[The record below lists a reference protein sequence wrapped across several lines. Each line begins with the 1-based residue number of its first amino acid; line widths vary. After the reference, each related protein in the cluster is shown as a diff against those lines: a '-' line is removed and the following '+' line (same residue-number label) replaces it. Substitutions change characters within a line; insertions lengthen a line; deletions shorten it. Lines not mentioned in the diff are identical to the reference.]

1 MAKLKFTRRRHG
13 ARPREDVIA
22 GFNGKLAAKIA
33 AFKANNTGTWVWDA
47 NAAFTTTLNESTQF
61 GFVDATSYGNTGDFW
76 AAAHQIFAKLI
87 SALLGQGEVAIY
99 GSILMVVDRY

>member
-1 MAKLKFTRRRHG
+1 ANAT
-13 ARPREDVIA
+13 ARALEKTVIA

-47 NAAFTTTLNESTQF
+47 NAAFTTTLNASTQF

-76 AAAHQIFAKLI
+76 
-87 SALLGQGEVAIY
+87 G
-99 GSILMVVDRY
+99 